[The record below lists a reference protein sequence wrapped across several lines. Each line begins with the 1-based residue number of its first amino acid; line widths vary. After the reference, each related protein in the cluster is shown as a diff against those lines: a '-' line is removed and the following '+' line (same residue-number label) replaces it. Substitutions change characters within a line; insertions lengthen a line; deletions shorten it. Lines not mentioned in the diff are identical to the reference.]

1 MISWAKTR
9 MGTIVL
15 ALTAGLIWSTNAIF
29 IKSIQGIGVLGM
41 SVGRM
46 FLGAFFILIGILIF
60 GKMKKLI
67 RSAKHIKLWL
77 LLGLLGA
84 FHWGIVMVAL
94 KYTLVGNSTVLSNT
108 TPLFLLLLGPFFLK
122 ERLKLSDIF
131 PIALTVGG
139 IFLMMTAKGF
149 SFHGETFIGDVS
161 GLLSAF
167 LFAVYS
173 VIVRKIHTRYP
184 FYVMMFWMILFAG
197 IFMTLAGWIFNVP
210 LITGPVPTLSWV
222 WLVLLGLFGT
232 ALGHCVYNVSL
243 RGALRSDQV
252 SMLTLINSPIAVL
265 WGILFL
271 HEILAWRG
279 FLGMAISLMGLVW
292 LIRTQIRRPSLL
304 RKIQ

>member
-1 MISWAKTR
+1 

-46 FLGAFFILIGILIF
+46 FLGVIFILVGILMF
-60 GKMKKLI
+60 GKIKTLI
-67 RSAKHIKLWL
+67 RSGKHIKLWL

-84 FHWGIVMVAL
+84 FHWGIVMVSL
-94 KYTLVGNSTVLSNT
+94 KYTLVGNSTVMTNT

-122 ERLKLSDIF
+122 ERLKLSDVF
-131 PIALTVGG
+131 PIVLTLGG

-149 SFHGETFIGDVS
+149 SFHGETFIGDVAGILGS
-161 GLLSAF
+161 F

-173 VIVRKIHTRYP
+173 VVVRKIHSRYP
-184 FYVMMFWMILFAG
+184 FYVMMFWIMLFAG
-197 IFMTLAGWIFNVP
+197 IFMALAGWILNIS
-210 LITGPVPTLSWV
+210 LITGPVPTLSWW

-232 ALGHCVYNVSL
+232 ALGHCAYNVSL

-252 SMLTLINSPIAVL
+252 SMLTLINPPVAVV
-265 WGILFL
+265 WGMIFL
-271 HEILAWRG
+271 HESLALRG
-279 FLGMAISLMGLVW
+279 FAGMAVSLVGIAW
-292 LIRTQIRRPSLL
+292 LIRAQVKKRGVKVVS
-304 RKIQ
+304 